1 MDLAQLKDLVNPE
14 LLTYMGVFVG
24 VLQVIRMQ
32 VLDIKAATKLPE
44 SMRFGFMAANFVFG
58 WALAQAWLT
67 FNPATAMLDTMP
79 IQGTFLGAAG
89 ILMYKVAV
97 NPLSK
102 KIEAKVNGG
111 ASA

>member
-1 MDLAQLKDLVNPE
+1 MNQTKELVNPV
-14 LLTYMGVFVG
+14 LRTDMGVFVG
-24 VLQVIRMQ
+24 ILQLIRMQ
-32 VLDIKAATKLPE
+32 VLDIKASVKLPE
-44 SMRFGFMAANFVFG
+44 SMRFGFMASNFVFG

-67 FNPATAMLDTMP
+67 FNPATSMIDTMP

-89 ILMYKVAV
+89 ILMYKLAV

-102 KIEAKVNGG
+102 KIEAKINGG